1 MNPQGTLSKSP
12 AAEPAQP
19 GRRLLNVGCGSNF
32 HSDWLN
38 VDVVPAS
45 AAVMS
50 VDIRKGLPFADEAFD
65 VVYCSHVLEH
75 LSRQEAA
82 SLLGQMR
89 RVLRAGGVIR
99 VVVPDLETLAR
110 EYLRLVDELKRE
122 SKMSTA
128 DYDWILLEMYDQAV
142 RDRSGGE
149 TARFLAAPDLPNREF
164 VLSRIGEEAE
174 RAWQASHTPV
184 ASRLLE
190 RIRLRG
196 LRWLVEAVR
205 VRIAGFLIGLL
216 GGRTAR
222 AAYLEGVFR
231 HSGEVHR
238 WMYDSFSLGRALQD
252 AGFVSVR
259 RCNASDSAV
268 PRFAS
273 YALDVDERKR
283 IRKPDSLY
291 MEAERARD

>member
-1 MNPQGTLSKSP
+1 VNPQGTLSKSP

-19 GRRLLNVGCGSNF
+19 RRRLLNVGCGSNF
-32 HSDWLN
+32 HADWLN

-50 VDIRKGLPFADEAFD
+50 VDIRKGLPFADEAID

-89 RVLRAGGVIR
+89 RVLRPGGVIR

-110 EYLRLVDELKRE
+110 EYLRLLDRLNRE
-122 SKMSTA
+122 PNAAAA
-128 DYDWILLEMYDQAV
+128 DYDWIMLEMFDQAV

-149 TARFLAAPDLPNREF
+149 TSRFLAAPDLPNREF
-164 VLSRIGEEAE
+164 VLSRIGAEAE
-174 RAWQASHTPV
+174 RAWQASRTPV

-205 VRIAGFLIGLL
+205 VRVAGFLIGLL

-231 HSGEVHR
+231 QSGEVHR

-268 PRFAS
+268 PGFAS

-291 MEAERARD
+291 MEAERTRD

>member
-1 MNPQGTLSKSP
+1 
-12 AAEPAQP
+12 
-19 GRRLLNVGCGSNF
+19 LNVGCGSNF

-50 VDIRKGLPFADEAFD
+50 VDIRKCLPFADEAID

-89 RVLRAGGVIR
+89 RVLRPGGVIR

-110 EYLRLVDELKRE
+110 EYLRLLDRLNRE
-122 SKMSTA
+122 PNAAAA
-128 DYDWILLEMYDQAV
+128 DYDWIMLEMFDQAV

-149 TARFLAAPDLPNREF
+149 TSRFLAAPDLPNREF
-164 VLSRIGEEAE
+164 VLSRIGAEAE

-205 VRIAGFLIGLL
+205 VRVAGFLIGLL

-231 HSGEVHR
+231 QSGEVHR
-238 WMYDSFSLGRALQD
+238 WMYDSFSLGRALKD
-252 AGFVSVR
+252 TGFVNVR
-259 RCNASDSAV
+259 RCSAFESAV
-268 PRFAS
+268 PGFAS

-283 IRKPDSLY
+283 VRKPDSLF
-291 MEAERARD
+291 MEAERPRA